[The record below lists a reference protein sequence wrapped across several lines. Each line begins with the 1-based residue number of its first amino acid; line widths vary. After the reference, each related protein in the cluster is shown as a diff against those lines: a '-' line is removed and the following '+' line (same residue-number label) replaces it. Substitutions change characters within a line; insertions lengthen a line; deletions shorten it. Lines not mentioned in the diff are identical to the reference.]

1 MTADSRYRAF
11 ISYSHADH
19 ARARRLHRALENYRV
34 PRRLVGQST
43 RKGPVPRRL
52 APIFRD
58 RDDLSASGDL
68 SASVR
73 EALARSDTLIVI
85 CSPDAA
91 QSRWVDQEVRA
102 FRELNPEGDV
112 LAAILSGEPDT
123 GVSGGPPG
131 RECFPPSLRRSEGV
145 VAEPVAADFRRGGD
159 GWRMGLLKLVA
170 GLLDLRLDELIQRDH
185 QRRQRRVT
193 AITGAAIAL
202 SLTMTTLTFFAI
214 TARSDAE
221 RRKAEAEDLI
231 EFMLSDL
238 RAKLEPVGRLDVLDA
253 VGEKVIAYYDGR
265 NPRRMSSDDLGRRAR
280 AFHLLGEIDSAE
292 GDLDNAYRHFNTA
305 YDATSRILGVDPT
318 SPARIYEHAQSAFWS
333 GYFAWRRS
341 DLPTA
346 ESRFIEYRDLSQRL
360 LEDEPDNLEWQAET
374 AYAHSNLGTVYV
386 SMERLRDAQVE
397 FRQALDLFQS
407 IAERSPDSE
416 AALID
421 LADAYG
427 WVAYVAEPLDGREPA
442 MEALRNQIPDL

>member
-123 GVSGGPPG
+123 GRFGRSAGSRMLPAQPAPLRGRGGG
-131 RECFPPSLRRSEGV
+131 T
-145 VAEPVAADFRRGGD
+145 RRGGLPSWRRRLAD
-159 GWRMGLLKLVA
+159 GAAQTRRRPARPAARRADPARPPAPPKACDRHHRCRHCSVFNDDNA
-170 GLLDLRLDELIQRDH
+170 DLFRDH
-185 QRRQRRVT
+185 GAIRRRAAQSGGGGFDRVH
-193 AITGAAIAL
+193 
-202 SLTMTTLTFFAI
+202 
-214 TARSDAE
+214 AE
-221 RRKAEAEDLI
+221 RPSCQAGTGGA
-231 EFMLSDL
+231 SGC
-238 RAKLEPVGRLDVLDA
+238 A
-253 VGEKVIAYYDGR
+253 
-265 NPRRMSSDDLGRRAR
+265 GRRR
-280 AFHLLGEIDSAE
+280 RK
-292 GDLDNAYRHFNTA
+292 GD
-305 YDATSRILGVDPT
+305 
-318 SPARIYEHAQSAFWS
+318 
-333 GYFAWRRS
+333 
-341 DLPTA
+341 
-346 ESRFIEYRDLSQRL
+346 RL
-360 LEDEPDNLEWQAET
+360 L
-374 AYAHSNLGTVYV
+374 
-386 SMERLRDAQVE
+386 
-397 FRQALDLFQS
+397 
-407 IAERSPDSE
+407 
-416 AALID
+416 
-421 LADAYG
+421 
-427 WVAYVAEPLDGREPA
+427 
-442 MEALRNQIPDL
+442 